1 MDGTRPAASSRSHSR
16 VTRLAPST
24 PPLPRLGAVTRRLDP
39 LGPALALVSGAVFW
53 LRGFDGVLTR
63 DLALYAYAGQQVAD
77 GVPPYVGVMNR
88 SGPLAHLVPGAGAWL
103 GDVLD
108 VDDLLAVRVVMLLV
122 SVLVVWGTYVLAREV
137 FGSRVV
143 GASAALFV
151 ATMPAFVLYAAGGP
165 RDKTT
170 MMLFLTVA
178 LGATVRGRWGWAG
191 ACLALATL
199 TWQPAFLPGAATVGI
214 AAILAPGRRAASL
227 LRVAGAGIVTTLV
240 FVVGF
245 ALAGALPEALDGFI
259 RIHLTATYQP
269 GLAENLEVAWEAVGE
284 AYGFATY
291 PLLAG
296 LVALPVVTL
305 PSLWRLV
312 RRVDSPDRAGDVAL
326 VAATAGELA
335 GLVWSYRTFN
345 GWADALVLVP
355 YAALGLAGVLALV
368 LRALPRRAGAA
379 VAVAA
384 CSGLLVGGLDYSL
397 DDHEPVLRA
406 QRAEVAAVLDILPD
420 ATIVSIEAPQPLVL
434 AHRVNPTPHQMFRL
448 GLETYVD
455 DTWPGGLTGYAA
467 WISRSRPDIVAVG
480 GGARYDWLMPTLDAH
495 YVEVGT
501 TTGWYWYVDR
511 DLGPDTLSRLEE
523 AVED

>member
-1 MDGTRPAASSRSHSR
+1 M
-16 VTRLAPST
+16 
-24 PPLPRLGAVTRRLDP
+24 TRRLDP
-39 LGPALALVSGAVFW
+39 LGPALAIVSGVLFW
-53 LRGFDGVLTR
+53 LRGFEGVLTR
-63 DLALYAYAGQQVAD
+63 DLALYTYAGQQVAD

-103 GDVLD
+103 GDLLG
-108 VDDLLAVRVVMLLV
+108 VDDLLAVRVTMLVV
-122 SVLVVWGTYVLAREV
+122 STLVVWATYVLGREV
-137 FGSRVV
+137 FGSRMV

-151 ATMPAFVLYAAGGP
+151 ATMPAMILYAAGGP
-165 RDKTT
+165 RDKTI
-170 MMLFLTVA
+170 MMLFLV
-178 LGATVRGRWGWAG
+178 LSLVATVRGRWTWAG
-191 ACLALATL
+191 VCLALATL
-199 TWQPAFLPGAATVGI
+199 TWQPAFLPGVATVAV
-214 AAILAPGRRAASL
+214 AALLAPGRRAAAL
-227 LRVAGAGIVTTLV
+227 LRVALAGIVTTLV

-269 GLAENLEVAWEAVGE
+269 GLTEDLEATWEAFAE
-284 AYGFATY
+284 AFGFATY

-296 LVALPVVTL
+296 LVALPLVTL
-305 PSLWRLV
+305 PSLWRLAG
-312 RRVDSPDRAGDVAL
+312 RRADPSQRTGDVAL
-326 VAATAGELA
+326 VAATAGEIV

-384 CSGLLVGGLDYSL
+384 CLGLLVGGLDHAL

-406 QRAEVAAVLDILPD
+406 QRAEVAAVLDVLPD
-420 ATIVSIEAPQPLVL
+420 ATMVSIEAPQPLVL
-434 AHRVNPTPHQMFRL
+434 AHRVNPSPHQMFRL

-455 DTWPGGLTGYAA
+455 DTWPGGLAGYAA
-467 WISRSRPDIVAVG
+467 WISTHRPDIVAVG
-480 GGARYDWLMPTLDAH
+480 AGARYDWLMPTLDAD

-501 TTGWYWYVDR
+501 ATGWYWYVAR

>member
-1 MDGTRPAASSRSHSR
+1 M
-16 VTRLAPST
+16 
-24 PPLPRLGAVTRRLDP
+24 TRRPDP
-39 LGPALALVSGAVFW
+39 LGPALAILSGALFY

-63 DLALYAYAGQQVAD
+63 DLALYAYAGQRVAD

-103 GDVLD
+103 GDVLG
-108 VDDLLAVRVVMLLV
+108 VDDLLAIRVTLLLV

-143 GASAALFV
+143 GAAAALFV

-178 LGATVRGRWGWAG
+178 LVAAVRRRWGWAG
-191 ACLALATL
+191 TCLALATL
-199 TWQPAFLPGAATVGI
+199 TWQPAFLPGAATVAV
-214 AAILAPGRRAASL
+214 AALLAPGHRVAAL
-227 LRVAGAGIVTTLV
+227 LKVAVAGAATTLV
-240 FVVGF
+240 FVAGF
-245 ALAGALPEALDGFI
+245 ALAGALPEALDGFV

-269 GLAENLEVAWEAVGE
+269 GLTDNLEVAWQAVRE

-291 PLLAG
+291 PFLAG
-296 LVALPVVTL
+296 LAALPLVTL
-305 PSLWRLV
+305 PSLRRLA
-312 RRVDSPDRAGDVAL
+312 RRRAGPSQRAGDVAL
-326 VAATAGELA
+326 AAATAGELV

-368 LRALPRRAGAA
+368 LQFLPRRAGAA
-379 VAVAA
+379 VAGAA
-384 CSGLLVGGLDYSL
+384 CLALLVGGLDYSL

-406 QRAEVAAVLDILPD
+406 QQAEVAAVLDVLPD
-420 ATIVSIEAPQPLVL
+420 ATVVSIEAPQPLVL
-434 AHRVNPTPHQMFRL
+434 AHLVNPTPHQMFRL
-448 GLETYVD
+448 GLEIYVD
-455 DTWPGGLTGYAA
+455 DIWPGGLAGYAEMIA
-467 WISRSRPDIVAVG
+467 TSRPNIVAVG

-511 DLGPDTLSRLEE
+511 DLGPDTLSRLTE